1 MAGANG
7 RRPRAVRRHCRGA
20 LPAVSASP
28 PKDHRP
34 TPVGKESLSV
44 HTLVKM
50 ACTVL
55 AGDPDL
61 ALAGVDVALFVI
73 EGTAIE
79 DSQDGGLGSP
89 LGHDEVSA

>member
-1 MAGANG
+1 MAGVPGQFAAIAG
-7 RRPRAVRRHCRGA
+7 V
-20 LPAVSASP
+20 LYLAVSASP
-28 PKDHRP
+28 PKDHGS
-34 TPVGKESLSV
+34 TPVGKESLGV

-50 ACTVL
+50 ARAVV

-61 ALAGVDVALFVI
+61 ALVGVDVALFVI

-79 DSQDGGLGSP
+79 DSQDGGFGSP